1 MLHFPSEIFQEEVI
15 MATANDSK
23 LRAVV
28 QTAEQAGGFV
38 WVITLVDFGAG
49 EVKRSMVSE
58 ENFATSDAAR
68 DAGNDRLK
76 AMAAVPNCHKR
87 TPRPDR
93 GPAGSRSPRRFPVF
107 FIVPS
112 AADAHV
118 RKLRTCAS
126 ESSYGKAPLAVHN
139 PFTLINVQR
148 RTS

>member
-58 ENFATSDAAR
+58 ENFATADAAR

-76 AMAAVPNCHKR
+76 AMAD
-87 TPRPDR
+87 DR
-93 GPAGSRSPRRFPVF
+93 
-107 FIVPS
+107 
-112 AADAHV
+112 
-118 RKLRTCAS
+118 
-126 ESSYGKAPLAVHN
+126 
-139 PFTLINVQR
+139 
-148 RTS
+148 